1 MRSVLLALPTK
12 ESAHGYEQKQALEHT
27 FGCAHPSPHIGQTYV
42 TLGRPAKD
50 GLLRGEDVAQS
61 NRPNKRVH
69 ELTPAGRE
77 AVAEWL
83 ERCQEA
89 LT

>member
-1 MRSVLLALPTK
+1 MRLVLPSLPTK
-12 ESAHGYEQKQALEHT
+12 ESAHIYERKQALERA
-27 FGCAHPSPHIGQTYV
+27 FGGAQPSPDVGRPHV
-42 TLGRPAKD
+42 TLGWAPED
-50 GLLRGEDVAQS
+50 GLIRGEVVTQG
-61 NRPNKRVH
+61 NRPNERVH
-69 ELTPAGRE
+69 ELAPAGPE

>member
-1 MRSVLLALPTK
+1 
-12 ESAHGYEQKQALEHT
+12 
-27 FGCAHPSPHIGQTYV
+27 V
-42 TLGRPAKD
+42 T
-50 GLLRGEDVAQS
+50 QS
-61 NRPNKRVH
+61 NRPDKRVH